1 MCASP
6 RTKVEENMIIV
17 DATASGSSGLRLYD
31 PVCQVE
37 STVDNFTPLN
47 QAICLLICPLRKD
60 RKLGIQLLYMLS
72 DDDILYHMPFWIA
85 ALRHNNLREF
95 STEGIALDT
104 DSWVGVAKNETSI
117 PIDIDESVD
126 DDEKDEC
133 LLLGECLVK
142 RALASLPIYR
152 KLYFALKA
160 ELSYDVTKS
169 SETTVSN
176 VTTDGSEP
184 EDQNNPAIQK
194 ENVSSKKVNDGSK
207 TNIKRIYDMLVTE
220 SGKENDVNNKKLVV
234 VKSQESL
241 METVWDSWTKAGGKN
256 KVGASKLLSS
266 LQADTAFWEKLSDKW
281 LPTSY
286 NKLVTKAQKVNA
298 CVYPTSCLPVK
309 IFFQVDDGKDG
320 PVNLSVPGQ
329 EEVKSSKP
337 TNEAEIPNDS
347 AAVPAGIIFK
357 SGDDLRQDQIVM
369 SFCSLVQKI
378 FENAGTNVKIRTYDI
393 VARNRKEGCI
403 EVVPN
408 AKSINE
414 IKFEFPLQF
423 APGYLAKAIEH
434 DKEKVMNNLVESC
447 AGACLYS
454 YILALG
460 DRHLDNLMMT
470 DQGEIFHVDFGYI
483 LGKDPHEHKYTPP
496 KIRLDG
502 CVVHALQ
509 GVGSPYYERF
519 EKLCLKGFVDL
530 RRASTVLLRALYYI
544 KYASIPS
551 LINETKFEKR
561 LHRMKKQLMWDK
573 GQSESTA
580 VLRFK
585 DILEESRNHFLQ
597 PLVEVLHNCSTS
609 FNR

>member
-1 MCASP
+1 M
-6 RTKVEENMIIV
+6 
-17 DATASGSSGLRLYD
+17 
-31 PVCQVE
+31 
-37 STVDNFTPLN
+37 
-47 QAICLLICPLRKD
+47 
-60 RKLGIQLLYMLS
+60 
-72 DDDILYHMPFWIA
+72 
-85 ALRHNNLREF
+85 
-95 STEGIALDT
+95 
-104 DSWVGVAKNETSI
+104 
-117 PIDIDESVD
+117 
-126 DDEKDEC
+126 
-133 LLLGECLVK
+133 
-142 RALASLPIYR
+142 
-152 KLYFALKA
+152 KA
-160 ELSYDVTKS
+160 ELSYEVTKS
-169 SETTVSN
+169 SEIKTAVP
-176 VTTDGSEP
+176 TTDDGESQ
-184 EDQNNPAIQK
+184 DRNNTVDQK
-194 ENVSSKKVNDGSK
+194 EGALSTNVSDGSK
-207 TNIKRIYDMLVTE
+207 RNIQRIYDMLMTE
-220 SGKENDVNNKKLVV
+220 SEKENDVNNKKLAV
-234 VKSQESL
+234 VKSQDSL
-241 METVWDSWTKAGGKN
+241 MATVWDSWTKAGGKN

-266 LQADTAFWEKLSDKW
+266 LQADTTFWEKMSDEW
-281 LPTSY
+281 LPTSH
-286 NKLVTKAQKVNA
+286 NKLVTKAQKFDA

-309 IFFQVDDGKDG
+309 ISFQVDDGKDG
-320 PVNLSVPGQ
+320 LVDLSVPGQ

-337 TNEAEIPNDS
+337 NNGTETTSDS
-347 AAVPAGIIFK
+347 ATVPSGIIFK

-369 SFCSLVQKI
+369 SFCSVIQKI
-378 FENAGTNVKIRTYDI
+378 FENAGTKVKIRTYDI
-393 VARNRKEGCI
+393 VARNREEGCI

-423 APGYLAKAIEH
+423 APGYLAKSLE
-434 DKEKVMNNLVESC
+434 DDTEKVMNNLVESC

-561 LHRMKKQLMWDK
+561 LMRMKKQLMWDK
-573 GQSESTA
+573 GQSESAA